1 MQVAKVLGETESQ
14 NSQNSRA
21 CWTNL
26 GCIDETKARKV
37 SHKSSQT
44 LRIHG
49 AHQSTLSKHG
59 QRAHDINTRRR
70 RIQLNAKKQPAV
82 GVPEDRHPPT
92 GQLPP
97 QQYGQEKS
105 ALERTQQVSQT
116 STQTLPVQ
124 AQPQFM
130 PDYDQTQY
138 TQIRSQFE
146 VRPQQMYPQQ
156 AQYAERAGYV
166 TRDMTYRDPALYQG
180 GAANPMFTGQG
191 QYVTVQHGSQMPPQ
205 SASPQPPYFSG
216 VVVPQPPPSYAQFGA
231 QPQYSYTQYPQT
243 VMNAVPYAGMY
254 PAQQFGQQSPNPQRF
269 SQELGQYQTQPIIQP
284 IAQNVSHSLAIA
296 TTERPNRG
304 PKPMVPPRGNSKIT
318 HDTGHRKSA
327 SVDVPGLQKPK
338 YDPNQNP
345 PQEQIHRSDGAIIV
359 QGTQIVAD
367 AQDRRYLTAINQ
379 NPRTRQ
385 DGLYV
390 DTNGDP
396 PGREKLCEPVA
407 PDCGL
412 YVTARPEHRKSISVD
427 VTSSFQRRNDTITF
441 TFPGD
446 SNQEI
451 LMPARKAGTM
461 VDPKRVEANQVYPPD
476 QRRLDTSLR
485 VSPMAFD
492 TRQENRK
499 SIGADRK
506 PEWGNVSPNQRV
518 TMSQENRRSD
528 YFDEHRRSPMTIE
541 GKRIEDVRRSPM
553 PFMPIREGSA
563 DRAGQKSPSFVNQNF
578 EKTRQE
584 LTIWAEQRQ
593 RQEHERNMMQNQMLS
608 TSPRSRNQSEER
620 RDPRQMHQADDR
632 KEARMTQSAFQ
643 PIPNISQ
650 RTIME
655 QRRHL
660 RHVSADLTK
669 HMELSRKEF
678 DEQPI
683 SGSVANLGPPAST
696 APSQRASP
704 NICHQYPALSEA
716 KLDTK
721 QTVLTVV
728 TDFGETCLDK
738 PIDQVDHIIH
748 SHRKSHN
755 ISSSL
760 LTHSKSQNDNL
771 QGQLECPQN
780 EKPDGLT
787 PQQQQLQNQQSL
799 DLISEKLSQFERQQ
813 SDLQAKLQ
821 CLQNQNQIL
830 DKVAQFQHQQ
840 TDLQARL
847 QSLQAQ
853 NQLCDKLQRSADF
866 QPHSIGN
873 EMQSNSLPNHQE
885 QPTDKI
891 CTSQSQNAQPHSHHQ
906 TLLTASYAPTS
917 NHQSCQS
924 SVCEKLSPRLQHD
937 TTDPNSIQAANMSQ
951 IPLPCLPQFERAD
964 TSRTSFS
971 QFHRLQCQIDG
982 HESVSAPSSAASTA
996 SFTGTLKKVPPEKP
1010 PRTSLI
1016 VQSPESENFEG
1027 NVIERITFEDVI
1039 VMVSFSRKSRG
1050 YSRLLSKRP
1059 AKSCRMLRDCHIP
1072 SSTSTQYFAAR
1083 KSSGSTVTGLST
1095 GVERY
1100 TPTIQYRLGL
1110 IMSRET
1116 NNIRMS
1122 RGILPVLEQNNP
1134 CRDRHSG

>member
-1 MQVAKVLGETESQ
+1 MSQSGSGGVNDSQQQNQVGQTMENQQTTCQNGRAEPPVDNTKQDLSNGFENRTVEYDRFSQ
-14 NSQNSRA
+14 DRAQQNQTA
-21 CWTNL
+21 GQGQEQQQQIQQAGQYPT
-26 GCIDETKARKV
+26 GRK
-37 SHKSSQT
+37 
-44 LRIHG
+44 
-49 AHQSTLSKHG
+49 QSV
-59 QRAHDINTRRR
+59 
-70 RIQLNAKKQPAV
+70 V
-82 GVPEDRHPPT
+82 GVPEDRHPPS

-97 QQYGQEKS
+97 QQYTQEKP
-105 ALERTQQVSQT
+105 AIERTQHVSQT

-138 TQIRSQFE
+138 TQIRNQFE
-146 VRPQQMYPQQ
+146 ARPQMYPQQ

-166 TRDMTYRDPALYQG
+166 TRDVTYRDTTLYQT
-180 GAANPMFTGQG
+180 GAANPVFTGQG
-191 QYVTVQHGSQMPPQ
+191 QYVTVQHGSQIPSQ

-216 VVVPQPPPSYAQFGA
+216 VVVPQPPSYAQFSA
-231 QPQYSYTQYPQT
+231 QPQYPYSQYPQT
-243 VMNAVPYAGMY
+243 VMNAVPYAPHAGIY

-269 SQELGQYQTQPIIQP
+269 SQDLGQYQNQPIIQP
-284 IAQNVSHSLAIA
+284 IAQNVGHGITIA
-296 TTERPNRG
+296 TTERPSRG
-304 PKPMVPPRGNSKIT
+304 PKPMVPPRVNSKIT

-327 SVDVPGLQKPK
+327 SVDVPAMQKPK

-345 PQEQIHRSDGAIIV
+345 PQEQIHRSDGAILL
-359 QGTQIVAD
+359 QGAPIISD
-367 AQDRRYLTAINQ
+367 GQDRRYLTTINQ

-396 PGREKLCEPVA
+396 PGREKMCEVVTA
-407 PDCGL
+407 DCGL
-412 YVTARPEHRKSISVD
+412 YVARPEHRKSISVD

-446 SNQEI
+446 ANQEI

-499 SIGADRK
+499 SMGADRK

-518 TMSQENRRSD
+518 VIPQENRRSD

-541 GKRIEDVRRSPM
+541 GKRMEDVRRSPM

-563 DRAGQKSPSFVNQNF
+563 DRAGQKSPSFMNQNF

-584 LTIWAEQRQ
+584 LAIWAEQRQ
-593 RQEHERNMMQNQMLS
+593 RQEHERNLMQNQMLS

-620 RDPRQMHQADDR
+620 RDPRQMHQTEDR
-632 KEARMTQSAFQ
+632 KETRMVQSAFQ

-650 RTIME
+650 STIME

-678 DEQPI
+678 DDQPI
-683 SGSVANLGPPAST
+683 SSSVANLGPPAST
-696 APSQRASP
+696 VPSQRASP
-704 NICHQYPALSEA
+704 IICHQYPALSEA

-721 QTVLTVV
+721 SVLTVLT
-728 TDFGETCLDK
+728 DFGDAGLNK
-738 PIDQVDHIIH
+738 PIEQVDHIIH

-755 ISSSL
+755 VSSNL
-760 LTHSKSQNDNL
+760 LTHSKSQAESI
-771 QGQLECPQN
+771 QSQLDAQN
-780 EKPDGLT
+780 EKSDVLQA
-787 PQQQQLQNQQSL
+787 QQQQLQNQQSL

-840 TDLQARL
+840 SDLQARL

-853 NQLCDKLQRSADF
+853 SQLCDKLQRSTDF
-866 QPHSIGN
+866 QQHSAGN
-873 EMQSNSLPNHQE
+873 EIHQAQSNTLPNHQE
-885 QPTDKI
+885 QPADKTA
-891 CTSQSQNAQPHSHHQ
+891 TSQSQHPSHGHHQ
-906 TLLTASYAPTS
+906 TLLTASYSQNS
-917 NHQSCQS
+917 NHQPCQS
-924 SVCEKLSPRLQHD
+924 SVCEKLSPRIQHD
-937 TTDPNSIQAANMSQ
+937 TSEPNSIQIPNMSQ
-951 IPLPCLPQFERAD
+951 MPLPCLPQFERAD

-971 QFHRLQCQIDG
+971 QFHRLQCQMDG
-982 HESVSAPSSAASTA
+982 YDGASAPTSVASVV
-996 SFTGTLKKVPPEKP
+996 SFAGTLKKVPPEKP

-1016 VQSPESENFEG
+1016 IQSPESE
-1027 NVIERITFEDVI
+1027 VRA
-1039 VMVSFSRKSRG
+1039 S
-1050 YSRLLSKRP
+1050 L
-1059 AKSCRMLRDCHIP
+1059 
-1072 SSTSTQYFAAR
+1072 
-1083 KSSGSTVTGLST
+1083 
-1095 GVERY
+1095 
-1100 TPTIQYRLGL
+1100 TIR
-1110 IMSRET
+1110 RV
-1116 NNIRMS
+1116 R
-1122 RGILPVLEQNNP
+1122 
-1134 CRDRHSG
+1134 